1 MTPGVKISYYI
12 AVQLIDNSENKK
24 IKGILAVLASYII
37 ELGLFGLKA
46 GFNSYKM
53 SLIIEMILV
62 YLAVLVI
69 LWIKK
74 YNRNFINIAVFVPLV
89 IMYPLCIYAV
99 PDGTNVALMLTSWFV
114 GSAFCNLSMYSL
126 FDIPDMK
133 NQRKAF
139 RKIEDN
145 RVLRENQAD
154 VMQLYQG
161 FGQKSI
167 ESIDEIKAAIKENVS
182 RQQLD
187 DNIRNAVMD
196 MHIKEYCS
204 NTIVNQIIYLMKNR
218 CTDID
223 FNVDID
229 VNSIIE
235 IDDLSLS
242 SVMLNLLDNAYNYCK
257 CDGKSS
263 QKYINLTMKKN
274 GDYLTI
280 SVVNSYAGK
289 IKSKAAG
296 IRTGVKEHGW
306 GRIIVRDI
314 AKKYGGQFNT
324 IINKKE
330 YTAKVILCSGKGEEA
345 EIV

>member
-187 DNIRNAVMD
+187 DNIRNTVMD

-324 IINKKE
+324 IINLSL
-330 YTAKVILCSGKGEEA
+330 IH
-345 EIV
+345 I